1 MARKLTARALQERY
15 GVVDRT
21 LDRWVKAGIL
31 PEPMRINHRRYW
43 DSDEVEA
50 RDRARSAR
58 VVTDIA
64 ASS

>member
-21 LDRWVKAGIL
+21 LDRWVEFGIL

-43 DSDEVEA
+43 DEDEIEA
-50 RDRARSAR
+50 RDRARSMRA
-58 VVTDIA
+58 VA
-64 ASS
+64 AVSA

>member
-43 DSDEVEA
+43 DEAQVEE
-50 RDRARSAR
+50 RDRARSERA
-58 VVTDIA
+58 IA
-64 ASS
+64 AVS